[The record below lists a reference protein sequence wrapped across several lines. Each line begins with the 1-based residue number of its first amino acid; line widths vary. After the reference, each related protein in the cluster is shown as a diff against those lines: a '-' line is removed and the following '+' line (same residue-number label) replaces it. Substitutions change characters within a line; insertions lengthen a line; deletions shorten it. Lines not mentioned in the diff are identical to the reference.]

1 MRKEMSCSHCFTIG
15 AELVDRETGT
25 YLCQKCKDIAYN
37 KYLADTKQRGEE
49 IDIKFNEW
57 VRRNAFK

>member
-1 MRKEMSCSHCFTIG
+1 MG
-15 AELVDRETGT
+15 V
-25 YLCQKCKDIAYN
+25 YLCPKCKDVAYK